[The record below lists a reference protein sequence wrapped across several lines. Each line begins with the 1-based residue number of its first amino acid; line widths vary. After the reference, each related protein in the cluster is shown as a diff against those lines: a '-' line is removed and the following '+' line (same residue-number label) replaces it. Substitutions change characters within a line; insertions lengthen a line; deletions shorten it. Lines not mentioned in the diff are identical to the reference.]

1 LKPRRRVAKEAARL
15 LYTGAAEEYKQ
26 AKEEAARS
34 LGVDAMPSN
43 YDVAIEL
50 DLLAEETE
58 GEGRRRLLLGMREA
72 ALKMMRALAEFDP
85 RLIGSVWR
93 GTGPRGV
100 RPAPHRKRLEGN
112 RQKGERH
119 RHHGLRA
126 AVRGRRGEAE
136 GGRLRRRGR
145 RGGRCLQAGPTEEI
159 PPHHRQAGGRRR
171 SGGGRPSPRGPGEGG
186 AVRDLRRPEAGPK
199 PPRAGKAYEARP
211 PPKIRPPEALEV
223 TRLFGTSGIRG
234 VANREVTPLLASQLG
249 AALASQFDGGAVT
262 VGRDPRLS
270 GEMLEAALVAGIAS
284 CGADAR
290 TLGVVPTPVLAYLTR
305 ELEADAGVATGMAY
319 TEGQE
324 RRLEERME
332 GGELRLSRWDGIG
345 TVEAVEAK
353 WIYVDA
359 IADAVELEWI
369 WKVACDLFNGAT
381 CTIAPDVFREVG
393 CRATLINAQ
402 PDGHFPAGDPEP
414 TPESLARLG
423 RMVEATGADI
433 GFGFDGD
440 GDRMMPVDERGRT
453 PGPDR
458 VLAAYAGHVVEE
470 NRGGV
475 VVTHVG
481 ASMCIDEMVSQAG
494 GSVVRTKVGDVSIA
508 DRTASYPR

>member
-1 LKPRRRVAKEAARL
+1 
-15 LYTGAAEEYKQ
+15 
-26 AKEEAARS
+26 
-34 LGVDAMPSN
+34 
-43 YDVAIEL
+43 
-50 DLLAEETE
+50 
-58 GEGRRRLLLGMREA
+58 
-72 ALKMMRALAEFDP
+72 
-85 RLIGSVWR
+85 
-93 GTGPRGV
+93 
-100 RPAPHRKRLEGN
+100 
-112 RQKGERH
+112 
-119 RHHGLRA
+119 
-126 AVRGRRGEAE
+126 
-136 GGRLRRRGR
+136 
-145 RGGRCLQAGPTEEI
+145 
-159 PPHHRQAGGRRR
+159 
-171 SGGGRPSPRGPGEGG
+171 
-186 AVRDLRRPEAGPK
+186 
-199 PPRAGKAYEARP
+199 
-211 PPKIRPPEALEV
+211 V

-305 ELEADAGVATGMAY
+305 ELEADAGVAISASHNPPQYNGLKLFDATGMAY

-508 DRTASYPR
+508 EAVKRHGAVFGGEPVGAWIHPDVHLCPDGVLSALKLMAALEEEEKTLAEFVEGVPHYPLLRAKVKCSNARKTKVMSGVSARHGDAFGDARSASMVDGVRLDVGDGWALIRPSGTEPVIRITVEARDMRLAEELMNRSRRFVSKMLEEEA